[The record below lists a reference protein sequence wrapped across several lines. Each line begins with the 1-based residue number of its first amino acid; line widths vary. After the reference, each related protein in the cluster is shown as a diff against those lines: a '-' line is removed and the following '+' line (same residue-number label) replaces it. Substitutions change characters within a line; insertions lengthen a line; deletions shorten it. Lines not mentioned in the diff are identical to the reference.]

1 MKSPLNKSIDSPNH
15 AYTIRE
21 LREKHFDPNW
31 HFHPHYQLFVVLKGT
46 GTRFIGD
53 NIKHFEAGDM
63 VFLAPNLPH
72 LWRSDECYFQEN
84 SDLSTHGIV
93 VYFTDDFLGKDFFEK
108 YEMIKLKNLFAET
121 TRGLE
126 IEGNLRENIFEIMK
140 QLSHLQ
146 GFEGILKLLEML
158 NLLANSTEHTPISSI
173 GYSNPYKTS
182 ETERMRKVHEYVMQN
197 YRSSLRLDEVASL
210 AGMATAAFCRYFKA
224 RTNKTFSDFVSGLRV
239 GYACKLLMENK
250 LNVTQVCYESGFN
263 TLSNFN
269 KQFKDLQGKT
279 PSEYRNATQSLN
291 HSTSITNRG

>member
-1 MKSPLNKSIDSPNH
+1 MKNPLNKSIDSPNH

-21 LREKHFDPNW
+21 LRENHFDPNW
-31 HFHPHYQLFVVLKGT
+31 HFHPHYQLFVVLEGT

-53 NIKHFEAGDM
+53 NIKHFETGDM

-72 LWRSDECYFQEN
+72 LWRSDDSYFQEN
-84 SDLSTHGIV
+84 AELSTHGIV
-93 VYFTDDFLGKDFFEK
+93 VYFAEDFLGKDFFEK
-108 YEMIKLKNLFAET
+108 YEMMKLKTLFAEAG
-121 TRGLE
+121 RGLE
-126 IEGNLRENIFEIMK
+126 IKGDLQENIFQIMK

-158 NLLANSTEHTPISSI
+158 NLLANSTEYEPISSI

-197 YRSSLRLDEVASL
+197 YRTSLRLDEVASL

-224 RTNKTFSDFVSGLRV
+224 RTNKTFSDFVSELRV

-250 LNVTQVCYESGFN
+250 LGITQICYESGFN

-269 KQFKDLQGKT
+269 KQFKDFSGKT
-279 PSEYRNATQSLN
+279 PSEYRGAF
-291 HSTSITNRG
+291 R

>member
-1 MKSPLNKSIDSPNH
+1 MKNPLNKSIDSPNH

-31 HFHPHYQLFVVLKGT
+31 HFHPHYQLFVVLEGT

-72 LWRSDECYFQEN
+72 LWRSDDHYFQAD
-84 SDLSTHGIV
+84 SALSTHGIV
-93 VYFTDDFLGKDFFEK
+93 VYFTEDFLGKDFFEK
-108 YEMIKLKNLFAET
+108 YEMIKLKTLFVEAR
-121 TRGLE
+121 RGLE
-126 IEGNLRENIFEIMK
+126 IKEDLRESIFKIMK

-158 NLLANSTEHTPISSI
+158 NLLANSTEYKPISSI

-197 YRSSLRLDEVASL
+197 YRTSLRLDEVASL

-224 RTNKTFSDFVSGLRV
+224 RTNKTFSDFVSELRV
-239 GYACKLLMENK
+239 GYASKLLMENK
-250 LNVTQVCYESGFN
+250 LGVTQICYESGFN

-279 PSEYRNATQSLN
+279 PSEYRLAF
-291 HSTSITNRG
+291 R